1 MRFSKEGDNAM
12 PAEINKDIKRTCFV
26 VMGFGKKTD
35 FETGRTL
42 DLDKSYKN
50 MIKPAVQAAGLECVR
65 ADEIVHSGL
74 IDVPMYEQLLKA
86 DVVVADLSTSNKNAF
101 YELGIR
107 HALRPYTTVVIAED
121 GIKTFPFDVSH
132 VAVRQYHHMG
142 EDIGFEEVMRFRE
155 ALTNAISDII
165 KKTPRTEDSPVYTFL
180 KGLTPPSIAAVV
192 QAAVQTVMGAGNA
205 SDNSTRAAAPAGA
218 ATDENPESDPLASMA
233 STHSLLMEQVE
244 EAEDKSDFITA
255 KSLLSLARRM
265 MKTEATAK
273 QEDPDILR
281 RLARA
286 TYMSKHPSEE
296 AALKDA
302 RDLLAPLSPHTS
314 NDTET
319 LGAWGSVHKRLWALN
334 NDPADLDEAVRAYRR
349 GFYLRNDY
357 YNGINVAYLLNIRA
371 ANAASLADAIT
382 DFVQA
387 RRIRREVLAICDE
400 WLAAHP
406 APDNADKNEEANKDY
421 QSSKYWVLATM
432 AEAYLGLGD
441 EDKSQQKLQEA
452 LALAPESWKAA
463 STNEQMKKLKPLL
476 DRSPLIRINAEPEV
490 TGRATST

>member
-1 MRFSKEGDNAM
+1 M
-12 PAEINKDIKRTCFV
+12 PIEMAKDTKGTCFV

-35 FETGRTL
+35 FETGRTF

-50 MIKPAVQAAGLECVR
+50 MIKPAVQEAGLECIR

-121 GIKTFPFDVSH
+121 GIKAFPFDVNH
-132 VAVRQYHHMG
+132 VAVRQYHHLG
-142 EDIGFEEVMRFRE
+142 EDIGFEEVMRFRT
-155 ALTNAISDII
+155 ALTQAISDII
-165 KKTPRTEDSPVYTFL
+165 RKNPRPEDSPVYTFL
-180 KGLTPPSIAAVV
+180 KGLTPPSIAAAV
-192 QAAVQTVMGAGNA
+192 QAAVQTLTVAGNI
-205 SDNSTRAAAPAGA
+205 SDKSIRAAVPAG
-218 ATDENPESDPLASMA
+218 DIGNKHLEGNPLASAA

-244 EAEDKSDFITA
+244 EAEKRSDFITA
-255 KSLLSLARRM
+255 KSLLSFARGM

-273 QEDPDILR
+273 QEDPDIVR

-296 AALKDA
+296 AALKGA
-302 RDLLAPLSPHTS
+302 RDLLATLSPHTS

-319 LGAWGSVHKRLWALN
+319 LGTWGSVHKRLWALN
-334 NDPADLDEAVRAYRR
+334 KAPADLDEAVRAYRR

-387 RRIRREVLAICDE
+387 RRIRREVLVICEE
-400 WLAAHP
+400 WLATHL
-406 APDNADKNEEANKDY
+406 APDNADKNEQANREY

-432 AEAYLGLGD
+432 AEAYLGLGE

-463 STNEQMKKLKPLL
+463 STSEQMKKLTPLL
-476 DRSPLIRINAEPEV
+476 DHSPLIHINTEAGV
-490 TGRATST
+490 TGQAIST

>member
-1 MRFSKEGDNAM
+1 MSMEMGKEAKG
-12 PAEINKDIKRTCFV
+12 ICFV

-50 MIKPAVQAAGLECVR
+50 MIKPAVQAAGLECIR

-74 IDVPMYEQLLKA
+74 IDVPMYEQLFKA

-121 GIKTFPFDVSH
+121 GIKAFPFDVNH

-155 ALTNAISDII
+155 ALTQAISAII
-165 KKTPRTEDSPVYTFL
+165 KKTPRAEDSPVYTFV
-180 KGLTPPSIAAVV
+180 KGLNPPSIAAAVE
-192 QAAVQTVMGAGNA
+192 AAVQTAMAAGNVA
-205 SDNSTRAAAPAGA
+205 DTIRAAARAGDTA
-218 ATDENPESDPLASMA
+218 DKHPESDPLASIA

-244 EAEDKSDFITA
+244 EAEKKSDFITA
-255 KSLLSLARRM
+255 KTLLSLARGR

-286 TYMSKHPSEE
+286 TYMSKHPTEE

-302 RDLLAPLSPHTS
+302 RELLAPLYPHTS

-319 LGAWGSVHKRLWALN
+319 LGAWGSVHKRLWTLN

-357 YNGINVAYLLNIRA
+357 YNGINLAYLLNIRA
-371 ANAASLADAIT
+371 ANATSLADAIS

-387 RRIRREVLAICDE
+387 RRIRREVLAICEE
-400 WLAAHP
+400 WLATHG
-406 APDNADKNEEANKDY
+406 APDNAEKNKEANKDY

-441 EDKSQQKLQEA
+441 EGKSQQKLEEA

-463 STNEQMKKLKPLL
+463 STNQQIKKLKTLL
-476 DRSPLIRINAEPEV
+476 DHSPLIHINAEADVP
-490 TGRATST
+490 GRVTST